1 MYFYPFCRVLNVI
14 LLCFYFTSLVVLE
27 SLEEDS
33 QIVLSEE
40 LQISFSFILGSIL
53 RRSRKPE

>member
-1 MYFYPFCRVLNVI
+1 MCFYLFCRVLNVI
-14 LLCFYFTSLVVLE
+14 LQCIYFTSLVVLE

-33 QIVLSEE
+33 QTVLSEE
-40 LQISFSFILGSIL
+40 LQISLSFILGSIL

>member
-40 LQISFSFILGSIL
+40 LQISISFILGSIL